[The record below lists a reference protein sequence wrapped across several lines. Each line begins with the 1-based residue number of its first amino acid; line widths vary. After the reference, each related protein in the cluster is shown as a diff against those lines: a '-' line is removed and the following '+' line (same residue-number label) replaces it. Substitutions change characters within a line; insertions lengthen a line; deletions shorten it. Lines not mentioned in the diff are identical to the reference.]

1 MTRNKGPQRRAS
13 GPNLRME
20 TDLEADPILRSSE
33 GRASPLQIGLFSLIF
48 IVIIGVVAWA
58 VS

>member
-1 MTRNKGPQRRAS
+1 
-13 GPNLRME
+13 ME

-33 GRASPLQIGLFSLIF
+33 GRASPLQIGLFSLVV
-48 IVIIGVVAWA
+48 IVIIGVVVWA

>member
-1 MTRNKGPQRRAS
+1 MTRSKGQRWRAS
-13 GPNLRME
+13 APDLRME

-33 GRASPLQIGLFSLIF
+33 GRASPLQIGLFSLVV
-48 IVIIGVVAWA
+48 IVIIGVVVWA